1 MNDLGMFISNVGF
14 PITVACAVGFV
25 LYKVFII
32 MTKKIIEVFDV
43 ITQTNKQLVK
53 TNSMFAKRLEPL
65 EAKVTDID
73 NKLDKI
79 IEIKRGDV

>member
-14 PITVACAVGFV
+14 PIAVACSVGFV

-32 MTKKIIEVFDV
+32 MAKKIIEVFDV
-43 ITQTNKQLVK
+43 ITQTNKQLVE
-53 TNSMFAKRLEPL
+53 TNSMFASRLEPL

>member
-32 MTKKIIEVFDV
+32 MAKKIIEVFDV
-43 ITQTNKQLVK
+43 ITQTNKQLVE

-65 EAKVTDID
+65 EAKITDID